1 MSIEPLFATI
11 HSYLSR
17 KRVNEL
23 LSKLWTER
31 GMDKLC
37 FLSRPRTKTNGR
49 FIKDFQLRLVDL
61 LLVKS
66 TPVTF
71 RDHPGKID
79 FLRPVSSRI
88 LEIHSG
94 IKECLREIVKLYGA
108 PCQLIGT
115 FSFALRAS
123 SRILLESNPA
133 LHTAIS
139 EISAIRL
146 TRVDLCDLYLIGALA
161 QKP

>member
-79 FLRPVSSRI
+79 FLRP
-88 LEIHSG
+88 
-94 IKECLREIVKLYGA
+94 
-108 PCQLIGT
+108 LIGT